1 MKISWQSWHLGLSWL
16 ALGALKFWT
25 WLWWHQERRTPLD
38 GSGSPKLR
46 GPKEPSQQPCT
57 GVPSDLV
64 KACRSHQGQWN
75 HIVWHVIDS
84 QEMVIFEI
92 CPGCSEISAVQGWQ
106 PWPAFL
112 LWLCCF
118 PTGKFWVSP
127 VPYVQ
132 NETNSWFL
140 LILWWGPSPDNPGAP
155 ACLRWDT
162 MWAGIGTPWG
172 TTHKAFCDALS
183 ICPGEKPPTKGSR
196 NRVIHTPEALVLGWT
211 VTGRHPHPPGR
222 APLPTRWSDFN
233 NSPYTDMSYFTCLI
247 RPTPYLFFPEITS
260 QKYF

>member
-1 MKISWQSWHLGLSWL
+1 MSESRLRGEWAPREGSVWARPGYPQGWDVDRIPKGLSEMKISWQSGIWACLTGSGSSEILDL
-16 ALGALKFWT
+16 TLMT
-25 WLWWHQERRTPLD
+25 PRRRTPLD
-38 GSGSPKLR
+38 GSGSPKLEIQ
-46 GPKEPSQQPCT
+46 EPSQQPCT

-118 PTGKFWVSP
+118 PTGKFWVSQSLMYKMRLT
-127 VPYVQ
+127 VD
-132 NETNSWFL
+132 SS

-162 MWAGIGTPWG
+162 MWAGIGTLLPRAP
-172 TTHKAFCDALS
+172 THKAFCDAEHLS
-183 ICPGEKPPTKGSR
+183 WGR
-196 NRVIHTPEALVLGWT
+196 NLNQGQQEQGDTYPRSLGLG
-211 VTGRHPHPPGR
+211 V
-222 APLPTRWSDFN
+222 D
-233 NSPYTDMSYFTCLI
+233 SY
-247 RPTPYLFFPEITS
+247 
-260 QKYF
+260 